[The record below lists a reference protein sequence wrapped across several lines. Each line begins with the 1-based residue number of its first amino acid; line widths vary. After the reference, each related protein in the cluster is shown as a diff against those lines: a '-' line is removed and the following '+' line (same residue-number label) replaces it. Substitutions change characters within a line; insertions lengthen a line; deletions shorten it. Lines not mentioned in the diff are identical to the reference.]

1 MDRKKFYGLIT
12 LLFVIISI
20 VILTIVD
27 KTNNINLSIAIQ
39 IIIILYLIRI
49 SYGCILYI
57 KNNYKKWKYSYKLI
71 MNLGLFLFL
80 VINIIRQVILLF
92 TEFNSTSISDI
103 YINTLESFH
112 FFAYITMPFILI
124 ISIFGAITNIILI
137 KKEGFRSRN
146 LLGVVFC
153 ILAIIAVF
161 SGQIV
166 YYIFEQVD
174 FTTHQ
179 KYIKYFIDICLN
191 ATISYFYCNVLATL
205 YCNYMAGRHEP
216 EYNKDYVIILGCKIK
231 KDGTLTPLLKAR
243 VDRAL
248 AFAKLQ
254 KEKTNKDIIYIP
266 RGGKGNDEIKS
277 EAEAISDYLIK
288 CGVKKENIIIENK
301 SCNTKENMRFS
312 KRKILEKGDGNII
325 FSTTNYH
332 VFRSGVIANFEGI
345 DCEGIGS
352 KTKWY
357 FYTNALIRE
366 FIANLFEQ
374 KWQHLFILIT
384 TYLTILNLML
394 IGYYNNLL
402 VII

>member
-266 RGGKGNDEIKS
+266 SGGKGNDEIKS

>member
-254 KEKTNKDIIYIP
+254 KEK
-266 RGGKGNDEIKS
+266 R
-277 EAEAISDYLIK
+277 
-288 CGVKKENIIIENK
+288 VKKENIIIENK